1 MFFYQFTILCFLS
14 FSHLRLMPITFHQ
27 ADVKLKLPY
36 KKELKQFITT
46 QIEKAGY
53 KAKNISY
60 VFCSDE
66 YLLDINRRFLNHDY
80 YTDIITFP
88 LSEDLKNIE
97 SEIYISLFRVMDNS
111 EKIKD
116 QNSKFKVASGKD
128 KMQKSRN
135 PNSFDLSSL
144 SFELE
149 LQRVVFHGVLHLLGY
164 KDKTRAEQ
172 AEMRKQEDLW
182 LKKFKNFLKDQNSKT
197 KD

>member
-1 MFFYQFTILCFLS
+1 
-14 FSHLRLMPITFHQ
+14 MPITFHQ

-97 SEIYISLFRVMDNS
+97 SEIYISLFRVEENAKKYRPKTEDRG
-111 EKIKD
+111 
-116 QNSKFKVASGKD
+116 QGK
-128 KMQKSRN
+128 KAVNATSRH
-135 PNSFDLSSL
+135 LSSVIRT
-144 SFELE
+144 FDLE

-164 KDKTRAEQ
+164 KDKTRAQQ
-172 AEMRKQEDLW
+172 AEMRKMEELW
-182 LKKFKNFLKDQNSKT
+182 LKKFKSFLKDQNSKT
-197 KD
+197 KDQRAARPSKTSHKPQKSTRKRTK

>member
-1 MFFYQFTILCFLS
+1 
-14 FSHLRLMPITFHQ
+14 MPITFHQ

-111 EKIKD
+111 ENIKD
-116 QNSKFKVASGKD
+116 QSSKFKVAGGKN
-128 KMQKSRN
+128 KTQKRRN
-135 PNSFDLSSL
+135 PNSFDLSFL

-164 KDKTRAEQ
+164 KDKTRAQQ
-172 AEMRKQEDLW
+172 AEMRKMEDLW
-182 LKKFKNFLKDQNSKT
+182 LKKFKAFKSQTAKVKGEINTRASKST
-197 KD
+197 AKAGKKRP

>member
-1 MFFYQFTILCFLS
+1 
-14 FSHLRLMPITFHQ
+14 MPITFHQ

-60 VFCSDE
+60 VFCSDK

-97 SEIYISLFRVMDNS
+97 SEIYISLFRVEENAQKYRPKTEDRG
-111 EKIKD
+111 
-116 QNSKFKVASGKD
+116 QGK
-128 KMQKSRN
+128 KAVNATSRH
-135 PNSFDLSSL
+135 LSSVIRP
-144 SFELE
+144 FDLE
-149 LQRVVFHGVLHLLGY
+149 LQRVVFHGILHLLGY
-164 KDKTRAEQ
+164 KDKTRAQQ

-182 LKKFKNFLKDQNSKT
+182 LKKFKSFLKDQRTPTPSKT
-197 KD
+197 SHKPQKSTRKRTK

>member
-1 MFFYQFTILCFLS
+1 
-14 FSHLRLMPITFHQ
+14 MPITFHQ

-36 KKELKQFITT
+36 KKELKQFITA

-53 KAKNISY
+53 KAKTISY
-60 VFCSDE
+60 VFCSDD

-88 LSEDLKNIE
+88 LSDDLKIIE

-116 QNSKFKVASGKD
+116 QSSKFKVASGKD
-128 KMQKSRN
+128 KMQKLRD

-164 KDKTRAEQ
+164 KDKTRTQQ
-172 AEMRKQEDLW
+172 AEMRKMEDLW
-182 LKKFKNFLKDQNSKT
+182 LKKFKSFLKDQGSKA
-197 KD
+197 KVQRNPNPQKGN